1 MASSSSSAAASSASN
16 ERNRVA
22 GVNPPVAA
30 AVPPPPR
37 AWPIDPPPPPPAVFV
52 QELFRDPDRRRLFLR
67 REALSV
73 LMWLIFHP
81 IFPQLHVISATM
93 SAVAITST
101 AASAECNIT
110 LLLTNPNR
118 HLNTIYDRMQV
129 ALLYPSQQVLL
140 SQDYRPPFVQHK
152 KSQTTIE
159 INLSFNGVDL
169 GNDVVKAMKY
179 DLDRGSLSLGIK
191 ILAIVRY
198 RNGKWKTKSQFMR
211 AYCGGICSS
220 VIAFWGTRESQTG
233 KLEAT
238 AKMRAEHLEM
248 TEDYAVGNLVGRT
261 KAYINEV
268 ALKSLAAH
276 DFDFAFFRKPS
287 SHRRK

>member
-1 MASSSSSAAASSASN
+1 MASSSSSAAAAASSASN

-67 REALSV
+67 REASFLCRTVIWGLFIFLFVASLSV

-118 HLNTIYDRMQV
+118 HLNTIYDRMQI

-211 AYCGGICSS
+211 AYCGGVSFGFTSS
-220 VIAFWGTRESQTG
+220 NNPGIFLNPYQECEVY
-233 KLEAT
+233 L
-238 AKMRAEHLEM
+238 
-248 TEDYAVGNLVGRT
+248 YT
-261 KAYINEV
+261 K
-268 ALKSLAAH
+268 
-276 DFDFAFFRKPS
+276 
-287 SHRRK
+287 